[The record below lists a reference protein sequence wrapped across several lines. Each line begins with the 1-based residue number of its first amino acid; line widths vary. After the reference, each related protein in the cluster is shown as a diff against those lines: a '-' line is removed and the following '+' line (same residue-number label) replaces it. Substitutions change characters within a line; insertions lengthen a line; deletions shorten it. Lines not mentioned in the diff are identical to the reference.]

1 MVQMSQKYR
10 KLSLRLDNGALIG
23 HSEKLLGDASGGP
36 VLLPVDRAFS
46 RGLVTEQQAK
56 RLEALLVQMH
66 SRAPNAAPL
75 RSLSDINRKRKEPDY
90 AQVALVPAVCSS
102 ASGSWMKRCFC
113 ADSSASLSPS
123 PRIPC
128 FDFMGVTHCHIS
140 HDHTVC
146 ELRRPFHS
154 LCCPFLLVYSHTGLE
169 VSTIHRALI
178 FVKM

>member
-23 HSEKLLGDASGGP
+23 HSEKLLGDPSGGP

-66 SRAPNAAPL
+66 SRAPNPAPL

-102 ASGSWMKRCFC
+102 ASGSLMKR
-113 ADSSASLSPS
+113 
-123 PRIPC
+123 
-128 FDFMGVTHCHIS
+128 
-140 HDHTVC
+140 
-146 ELRRPFHS
+146 
-154 LCCPFLLVYSHTGLE
+154 
-169 VSTIHRALI
+169 
-178 FVKM
+178 